1 MTSNPRKLEF
11 VESASVV
18 LARSLPDVDTAATS
32 TASPTRPGL
41 IATRDGIAVEKK
53 ENNPYVNI
61 IVVREQDKNAPWVP
75 ELVKAYHSEEVRQF
89 ILSKYEGSVIP
100 VF

>member
-1 MTSNPRKLEF
+1 
-11 VESASVV
+11 
-18 LARSLPDVDTAATS
+18 
-32 TASPTRPGL
+32 
-41 IATRDGIAVEKK
+41 
-53 ENNPYVNI
+53 VNI
-61 IVVREQDKNAPWVP
+61 IAVREQDKNAPWVP